1 MNNTLAIP
9 IVQTD
14 LEKDYAELT
23 KDFNK
28 LIKMY
33 KELSDHTL
41 TVCSEYKT
49 VSDNEKYLYNIVY
62 YVMPFLVAVII
73 IMMI

>member
-1 MNNTLAIP
+1 M
-9 IVQTD
+9 QTD
-14 LEKDYAELT
+14 LEKDHVELT

-28 LIKMY
+28 LIKIY
-33 KELSDHTL
+33 KELSGHVL

-49 VSDNEKYLYNIVY
+49 VADNEKYLYNIVY

-73 IMMI
+73 MMI